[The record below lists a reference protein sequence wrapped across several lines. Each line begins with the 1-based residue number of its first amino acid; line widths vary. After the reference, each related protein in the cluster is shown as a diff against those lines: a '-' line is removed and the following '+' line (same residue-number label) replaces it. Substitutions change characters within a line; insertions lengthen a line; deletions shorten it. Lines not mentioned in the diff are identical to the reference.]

1 MPVLD
6 ALALPQGRLQILYN
20 EAERQRWLN
29 AAVIARAN
37 GDKTFVRDYQ
47 KILKVHGD
55 YTEGFH
61 DKELDALRDK
71 FQRK

>member
-1 MPVLD
+1 
-6 ALALPQGRLQILYN
+6 
-20 EAERQRWLN
+20 
-29 AAVIARAN
+29 
-37 GDKTFVRDYQ
+37 
-47 KILKVHGD
+47 VHGD

>member
-37 GDKTFVRDYQ
+37 GDKSFVRDYQ
-47 KILKVHGD
+47 HILKVHGD

>member
-6 ALALPQGRLQILYN
+6 ALALSQGQLQILYN

-37 GDKTFVRDYQ
+37 GDKSFVRDYQ
-47 KILKVHGD
+47 HILKVHGD